1 MSGSESFISY
11 MKTMRE
17 YHKSAATS
25 SNAQPK
31 SIDFD
36 YVEYDANLYGFISN
50 NRYNT
55 RIKDTNSNGKE
66 RATTENQ
73 QQEPM
78 RTDIIT
84 INLFEQNDIEANTVT
99 TNFKKKT
106 PAQQIA
112 FFAIK
117 DKISAALSKFI
128 QLAK

>member
-17 YHKSAATS
+17 YHKSGATS

-31 SIDFD
+31 SFDFD

-50 NRYNT
+50 NRYNAK
-55 RIKDTNSNGKE
+55 IKDTDSNGNE
-66 RATTENQ
+66 RATTENK

-99 TNFKKKT
+99 TNFKKK
-106 PAQQIA
+106 PPSQKIP
-112 FFAIK
+112 FFTIK

-128 QLAK
+128 QLGK